1 MTLPELRDSIDRVDA
16 RIVQLLHER
25 AELVRQ
31 VGRIKEAES
40 SPIFVPERE
49 SALYAKLER
58 LNEGKLPEESLKA
71 VYREIISCGYALEGG
86 FKVAYLGP
94 EGTWSHQAAIRQFG
108 SSVELI
114 PCACFKDVFD
124 AVERGNAA
132 YGVVPM
138 ENSTHG
144 AVAQV
149 MDLFVSSPLKICA
162 QMHLPIRNCLL
173 GNLEKGR
180 IKTIYSHPQIIGQ
193 CRRWID
199 AHFPGASLVETSSS
213 TAAARMA
220 AERAHEGAA
229 AIGGKLAG
237 ELAGLD
243 ILESNIQDKPHNV
256 TRFAVIGHQKTVP
269 TGADR
274 TSLCFTV
281 RHEAGSLVQ
290 VLEQF
295 RQAGI
300 SLQRIESRPSKVVDW
315 EYVFYVD
322 AEGHADA
329 EPLKACLQNASL
341 FCSLLKVF
349 GSYPETL
356 PPATV
361 PAS

>member
-16 RIVQLLHER
+16 RLVQLLHER
-25 AELVRQ
+25 ADLVHQ
-31 VGRIKEAES
+31 VGLVKEAGKA
-40 SPIFVPERE
+40 PIFVPERE
-49 SALYAKLER
+49 SSLYAKLNS
-58 LNEGKLPEESLKA
+58 LNDGKLPEESLKA
-71 VYREIISCGYALEGG
+71 IWREIISCGYALEGG
-86 FKVAYLGP
+86 FKAAYLGP

-108 SSVELI
+108 KSVELI
-114 PCACFKDVFD
+114 PCSCFKDVFD

-144 AVAQV
+144 AVTQV

-173 GNLEKGR
+173 GNVERER
-180 IKTIYSHPQIIGQ
+180 IQTIYSHPQIIGQ
-193 CRRWID
+193 CRQWLD
-199 AHFPGASLVETSSS
+199 AHFPGADLVETSSS

-220 AERAHEGAA
+220 AERAGEGAA
-229 AIGGKLAG
+229 ALGGALAG
-237 ELAGLD
+237 ELAGLRL
-243 ILESNIQDKPHNV
+243 LESNIQDKPHNV
-256 TRFAVIGHQKTVP
+256 TRFVVIGNQTTHP

-290 VLEQF
+290 ALEQF
-295 RQAGI
+295 RRHGI
-300 SLQRIESRPSKVVDW
+300 SLLRIESRPSKMVDW

-329 EPLKACLQNASL
+329 EPLKTCLENTSR

-349 GSYPETL
+349 GSYPEAPL
-356 PPATV
+356 PSAV
-361 PAS
+361 PAP